1 MDPGDKTMAMDE
13 VPQKNPTGE
22 NAYLVVAALADGER
36 VDPNA
41 LKSALDDPAVR
52 EYLVDLMALRQ
63 AVGRCDDLS
72 TVQWRER
79 ASFKARVSWLSA
91 AAAVV
96 ISLTAGYVA
105 GQRTVQAAPAPIVET
120 VVHLE
125 SAGIAPKPT
134 RVIPLRPGINWT
146 EKAGGQ

>member
-1 MDPGDKTMAMDE
+1 MAIDE
-13 VPQKNPTGE
+13 ARQENPTGDD
-22 NAYLVVAALADGER
+22 ACLIVAALADGER

-41 LKSALDDPAVR
+41 LKVALDDPAVR
-52 EYLVDLMALRQ
+52 EYLVDLIALRQ

-72 TVQWRER
+72 DVQWRER

-96 ISLTAGYVA
+96 ISLSAGYVA

-134 RVIPLRPGINWT
+134 RVISLRPGVNWT
-146 EKAGGQ
+146 EKVGGH